1 MSDKIDYVNYDMH
14 PAQGLRT
21 PQFFAPVDR
30 LPQDERVMMLRPHI
44 PLQGP
49 FHPPRPRRGRAAR
62 LLLLATT
69 TTLLLCGA
77 LVLTRLF

>member
-1 MSDKIDYVNYDMH
+1 
-14 PAQGLRT
+14 
-21 PQFFAPVDR
+21 
-30 LPQDERVMMLRPHI
+30 MLRPHI